1 MLPILNLKLLL
12 QKQSNLRYNFYVI
25 IFAFHLDLIFGII
38 IIERS
43 FTHNLFKLTDLGYL
57 NHEMLQYAD
66 PVTTTQL
73 RNCAIKIS
81 KRDFKQAFSEML
93 ATKLKFESVH

>member
-1 MLPILNLKLLL
+1 M
-12 QKQSNLRYNFYVI
+12 
-25 IFAFHLDLIFGII
+25 

-43 FTHNLFKLTDLGYL
+43 FTHNLLKLTDLGYL

-66 PVTTTQL
+66 PVTAAQL

-81 KRDFKQAFSEML
+81 KRDFK
-93 ATKLKFESVH
+93 